1 MFTPSEIAERIKLC
15 AKQKGVTVKTA
26 LQNAGV
32 GEKMVS
38 NMSGKKGSYPQSDK
52 LAKIADFFDCSVD
65 YLLGREETKKA
76 AVLPVESSDISKLI
90 GFYNQLTE
98 DAQKEMLSYAEY
110 MTTKPDNLRN
120 SDESKR
126 AV

>member
-65 YLLGREETKKA
+65 YLLGRKETKKA
-76 AVLPVESSDISKLI
+76 AVLSVENSDINKLI
-90 GFYNQLTE
+90 DIYNQLTE
-98 DAQKEMLSYAEY
+98 EAQKEMLSYAEY
-110 MTTKPDNLRN
+110 MTTKETNLRKT
-120 SDESKR
+120 DESKR

>member
-1 MFTPSEIAERIKLC
+1 MSFYETLSSVMKKRNVT
-15 AKQKGVTVKTA
+15 AKQLSEKLKIGKN
-26 LQNAGV
+26 QFKYWKDNGNIPN
-32 GEKMVS
+32 GETLIS
-38 NMSGKKGSYPQSDK
+38 
-52 LAKIADFFDCSVD
+52 LADYFDCSVD

-76 AVLPVESSDISKLI
+76 AVLPVESSNISKLI

>member
-1 MFTPSEIAERIKLC
+1 MKKRNVT
-15 AKQKGVTVKTA
+15 AKQLSEKLKIGKN
-26 LQNAGV
+26 QFKYWKDNGNIPN
-32 GEKMVS
+32 GETLIS
-38 NMSGKKGSYPQSDK
+38 
-52 LAKIADFFDCSVD
+52 LADYFDCSVD

-76 AVLPVESSDISKLI
+76 AVLPVESSNISKLI